1 MRKVEFEKNF
11 IKLFIIFLATLCT
24 GNIFY
29 DFVLCILHKVFLLN
43 FLAFLGYDFQM
54 ELENLTENR

>member
-11 IKLFIIFLATLCT
+11 IELFIIFLTTLCT

-29 DFVLCILHKVFLLN
+29 DFVLCILHKAFLLN